1 MIQTFHP
8 EDSLLKAAFTTNT
21 EEFYTLELEKR
32 KELGY
37 PPFCDLIQVVLES
50 DLPQIGWEMV
60 NYCASLL
67 ESETLLGPV
76 EHPIFKLKGKFRYHF
91 LVKTNDLPRTLDKLG
106 DA

>member
-1 MIQTFHP
+1 
-8 EDSLLKAAFTTNT
+8 
-21 EEFYTLELEKR
+21 
-32 KELGY
+32 
-37 PPFCDLIQVVLES
+37 
-50 DLPQIGWEMV
+50 MV

-106 DA
+106 DALIKIGKVGWRVFVNPPRLW